1 MYIIIVEL
9 DVLSGSNKE
18 LCWSILTDRDIVVYL
33 SVQFF
38 PATETWKHDRRRGHH
53 WATSDWSAFL
63 KKGRLHHH
71 LPCST
76 FRTEKLKIIHLAVFL
91 SCQSDSFVRQKP
103 KLNIPSEVFRRQKW
117 DTRLQMRAGAGLKM
131 THYYGNRTKYCG
143 NRGAAGLKNLSSADF
158 YWKHLNRNN
167 SGDIYKVNRNDPG
180 SPQVHFI
187 LTIYCNHSN
196 NSFLGWHPKFDATA
210 YHTGKEPSPRHRLL
224 EAMAERIQLL
234 LHPCCGTPGF
244 CVNWHHTQHIRV
256 GEVGSHDNGQQLD
269 CCHTVGRSQFPHF
282 VVPPWYSPAGVSLS
296 PTSLRGDSFE

>member
-1 MYIIIVEL
+1 M
-9 DVLSGSNKE
+9 
-18 LCWSILTDRDIVVYL
+18 
-33 SVQFF
+33 
-38 PATETWKHDRRRGHH
+38 TWKHDRRRGHH

-63 KKGRLHHH
+63 KKGSLHSN

-143 NRGAAGLKNLSSADF
+143 NRGAAGLKNRSSADL
-158 YWKHLNRNN
+158 YWKHLNRNK

-180 SPQVHFI
+180 FPQVHFI

-196 NSFLGWHPKFDATA
+196 NFSWVDTQRSRRTSTNFLGHLQRQNTHWKTHHMQGLKT
-210 YHTGKEPSPRHRLL
+210 YIILCTNWEV
-224 EAMAERIQLL
+224 
-234 LHPCCGTPGF
+234 F
-244 CVNWHHTQHIRV
+244 CNHLKINT
-256 GEVGSHDNGQQLD
+256 LK
-269 CCHTVGRSQFPHF
+269 
-282 VVPPWYSPAGVSLS
+282 
-296 PTSLRGDSFE
+296 SFKIKVH

>member
-9 DVLSGSNKE
+9 DVLSGSNKK

-63 KKGRLHHH
+63 KKGSLHHH

-76 FRTEKLKIIHLAVFL
+76 FRTEKLKIWQSFSVVKWLFCETEAKTEHPFWGL
-91 SCQSDSFVRQKP
+91 SP
-103 KLNIPSEVFRRQKW
+103 AE
-117 DTRLQMRAGAGLKM
+117 AGYTVTDVG
-131 THYYGNRTKYCG
+131 GSGTKYDTLLG
-143 NRGAAGLKNLSSADF
+143 EPDKILRERGAAGLKNRSSADL
-158 YWKHLNRNN
+158 YWKHLNRNK